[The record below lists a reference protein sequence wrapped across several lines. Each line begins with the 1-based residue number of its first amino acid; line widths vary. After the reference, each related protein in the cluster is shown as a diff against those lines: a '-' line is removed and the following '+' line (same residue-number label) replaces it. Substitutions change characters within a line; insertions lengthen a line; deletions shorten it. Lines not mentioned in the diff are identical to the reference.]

1 MVERMELLKSGATE
15 LDVILTDHQLDQF
28 ETYFKELVEWN
39 KRANLTA
46 IIEYEAVQVKHFLD
60 SLTVW
65 LTARD
70 VLASSTETSV
80 RVMDVGSGA
89 GLPGLALKIS
99 LPDIELALIESVAK
113 KTAFMRHVIETL
125 ELEGVS
131 VYTGRAEELAR
142 GKDLRD
148 GFDLVVVRAL
158 AKLPLLLEF
167 GLPFCK
173 TDGSLVALKH
183 GGDGSEQDEAA
194 NALSELNGFIEKI
207 STVRLEGLTDDRV
220 VISVKKTGPT
230 PGRYPRAVGVP
241 GKRPL

>member
-1 MVERMELLKSGATE
+1 MELLKNGATD
-15 LDVILTDHQLDQF
+15 LGVALSDQQLDQF
-28 ETYFKELVEWN
+28 ETYFHELADWN

-65 LTARD
+65 LTAGD
-70 VLASSTETSV
+70 VLAGSTDTPV

-89 GLPGLALKIS
+89 GLPGLALKIAF
-99 LPDIELALIESVAK
+99 PDIELALVESVAK
-113 KTAFMRHVIETL
+113 KTAFMRHVVETL
-125 ELEGVS
+125 ELDGVS

-173 TDGSLVALKH
+173 TGGSLVALKH
-183 GGDGSEQDEAA
+183 GGDGTEQDEAA
-194 NALSELNGFIEKI
+194 NALSELNGFIERV

-220 VISVKKTGPT
+220 VISVKKTAPT
-230 PGRYPRAVGVP
+230 PSRYPRAVGVP